1 MLTCVLENAM
11 KTIYFE
17 NIVNKEKFY
26 CNDIKDVRNIDGI
39 EYIRV
44 FRYVSHRE
52 CLIRK
57 DTLKKVKDFSSKK

>member
-1 MLTCVLENAM
+1 MLAYVLENTM

-17 NIVNKEKFY
+17 NIVNKERFY
-26 CNDIKDVRNIDGI
+26 CTDIKDVRDIDGI

-44 FRYVSHRE
+44 FKYSSHRE

-57 DTLKKVKDFSSKK
+57 DTLKKVKDFNSKK

>member
-1 MLTCVLENAM
+1 M

-17 NIVNKEKFY
+17 NIVNKDKFY
-26 CNDIKDVRNIDGI
+26 CTDIKDVRNIDGI

-44 FRYVSHRE
+44 FQYGSQRE

-57 DTLKKVKDFSSKK
+57 DTLKKVKDFKSKK